1 MCRNTHQRPRTPA
14 RGSSGATRALE
25 RAIRGALFCAAL
37 GTGANAAAAN
47 WEFAPRAEAGY
58 RYSDNYRLSQPGA
71 EVEVSGAE
79 VDAQVTMHTVDPRT
93 QIEITPR
100 IQATY
105 FPDEPEDDS
114 TDYFLQASFADQT
127 PRRRVGVHGDFSRQS
142 VTRSELPTGEVGGD
156 LGDPQAVDS
165 GRIVQR
171 NRRNFVRV
179 APFFGY
185 DVTQRQR
192 LELDAHYLRAEFDD
206 QLEGIQ
212 RDFSEAVASAGYGYL
227 YSERSSLM
235 VRAVVSQYE
244 TAVDTDAYGG
254 HVEWATD
261 SSQTSRMYVRVG
273 AQQTKPDR
281 GQSDT
286 SVIGGL
292 GGSWSSQRNALFLDL
307 TRSVGPISAGTVVE
321 RNQLRLQINHD
332 VSPTLA
338 LVLGARASYD
348 EDINDASTFPTRKY
362 VAAEGGFE
370 WRVLR
375 NFAVTATYNYA
386 WQEYADEPSDRSANG
401 FLIGLVY
408 EPKRL
413 D

>member
-1 MCRNTHQRPRTPA
+1 M
-14 RGSSGATRALE
+14 
-25 RAIRGALFCAAL
+25 
-37 GTGANAAAAN
+37 
-47 WEFAPRAEAGY
+47 
-58 RYSDNYRLSQPGA
+58 
-71 EVEVSGAE
+71 SGAE
-79 VDAQVTMHTVDPRT
+79 VDAQVTMRTVDPRT

-114 TDYFLQASFADQT
+114 TDYFLHASLADQT
-127 PRRRVGVHGDFSRQS
+127 PRRRVGVLGDFSRQS

-179 APFFGY
+179 EPFFGY

-192 LELDAHYLRAEFDD
+192 VELNAHYLRAEFDD
-206 QLEGIQ
+206 QVDGFQ
-212 RDFSEAVASAGYGYL
+212 QDFSEVAASAGYGFL
-227 YSERSSLM
+227 YSERSRLM
-235 VRAVVSQYE
+235 VRAIVSQYE
-244 TAVDTDAYGG
+244 TAVDADAYGG

-261 SSQTSRMYVRVG
+261 FSQTSRMYVRVG

-281 GQSDT
+281 GQSET
-286 SVIGGL
+286 NVVAGL
-292 GGSWSSQRNALFLDL
+292 GGSWSSQRNTLFLDL
-307 TRSVGPISAGTVVE
+307 TRSVGPTSAGTVVE
-321 RNQLRLQINHD
+321 RDQLRLQINHD

-338 LVLGARASYD
+338 LVLGARASRD
-348 EDINDASTFPTRKY
+348 EDIDDAGTFPTRKY
-362 VAAEGGFE
+362 AAAEGGFE

-375 NFAVTATYNYA
+375 NFAVTATYNYR